1 MNHPELE
8 FEQRCV
14 AIARAMGWTCWKNE
28 HNGLKG
34 IPDYSMLHPDGRF
47 LLVEFKRPDGKGR
60 VSMEQQ
66 AWLNRFPLT
75 VCILDNYEDFKKK
88 ICVDRNQ

>member
-1 MNHPELE
+1 MNHPERE

-14 AIARAMGWTCWKNE
+14 DEARRHGWTCWKNE

-47 LLVEFKRPDGKGR
+47 CLVEFKRPDGKGR
-60 VSMEQQ
+60 ASPLQRV
-66 AWLNRFPLT
+66 WLERFPNT
-75 VCILDNYEDFKKK
+75 VKIVDNWDTFLAVLEKK
-88 ICVDRNQ
+88 